1 MRSETIDTMMKR
13 INILEQQIIYNK
25 SIEIKENEESKE
37 NMTSNI
43 NDIKCFMVETTK
55 SINEIKCFMVET
67 TTSIN
72 EIKYFIQD
80 TKNLVNTLINIMAET
95 NLCGMK

>member
-1 MRSETIDTMMKR
+1 MRPETVDTMMKR
-13 INILEQQIIYNK
+13 INMVEQQIIYNK
-25 SIEIKENEESKE
+25 SIEIKENEDLKE
-37 NMTSNI
+37 
-43 NDIKCFMVETTK
+43 DIKCFMVETTK

-72 EIKYFIQD
+72 DIKYFIQD